1 MVWNISVGQSSSEI
15 FKDRWWNYEMKSK
28 WKWKH
33 IGPSLESS
41 SYLNVTLRYL
51 GPLDHRSFGR
61 LDLLTLGPLG
71 LLDIRTLG
79 PPPPPPPIS
88 SSYLFLLPLPTSSYT
103 GLVWG
108 GMWDNLRWLVSGIEF
123 LHYEISM
130 LFCFIL
136 CEDFFTSPDRLLFT
150 WFWRNRRKIG

>member
-1 MVWNISVGQSSSEI
+1 MVWNISIGQSSSEI

-28 WKWKH
+28 WKLKH

-88 SSYLFLLPLPTSSYT
+88 SSYLFLLPLPTMVWYG
-103 GLVWG
+103 GLRQPQMTSEWYWVLTL
-108 GMWDNLRWLVSGIEF
+108 WDFNVILFRKVLWVDLDQS
-123 LHYEISM
+123 LTISDI
-130 LFCFIL
+130 FIIFV
-136 CEDFFTSPDRLLFT
+136 DVNSQ
-150 WFWRNRRKIG
+150 

>member
-28 WKWKH
+28 WKLKH

-51 GPLDHRSFGR
+51 GPLDHGSFGR
-61 LDLLTLGPLG
+61 LDLLTLGPWDSWTLG
-71 LLDIRTLG
+71 LWDLF

-130 LFCFIL
+130 LFCSEKL
-136 CEDFFTSPDRLLFT
+136 YGWTWTKAWQYLTSSLSLLM
-150 WFWRNRRKIG
+150 